1 MRPVQLIAIFVEN
14 RPGQTARITKILADA
29 LVNIRWV
36 TIANSGPFGVMKFLV
51 DDQDRAQEAL
61 KQNGLMVSFLDVL
74 PVEVTD
80 APGALQA
87 VADCLA
93 RNNVNLDN
101 TSGFVAN
108 QRAIVIIET
117 HEIDRARSALEKQGM
132 RILSRE
138 ELLGL

>member
-1 MRPVQLIAIFVEN
+1 MRPVQLLATFVEN
-14 RPGQTARITKILADA
+14 KPGQTARITKILADA
-29 LVNIRWV
+29 HINIRWA

-51 DDQDRAQEAL
+51 DDQDRAHDAL
-61 KQNGLMVSFLDVL
+61 KQHGLMVSFLDVL

-80 APGALQA
+80 APGSLQG

-93 RNNVNLDN
+93 RDNVNLDN

-117 HEIDRARSALEKQGM
+117 HDIDRARSALENQGM

>member
-29 LVNIRWV
+29 LINIRWV

-51 DDQDRAQEAL
+51 DDQDRAHDAL
-61 KQNGLMVSFLDVL
+61 KQHGLMVSFLDVL
-74 PVEVTD
+74 PVEVAD
-80 APGALQA
+80 APGSLQA

-93 RNNVNLDN
+93 RNDVNLDN
-101 TSGFVAN
+101 TSGFVSN
-108 QRAIVIIET
+108 QHAIVIIET
-117 HEIDRARSALEKQGM
+117 HDTDRARAALQAQGL

>member
-29 LVNIRWV
+29 RINIRWV

-51 DDQDRAQEAL
+51 DDQDRAHDAL
-61 KQNGLMVSFLDVL
+61 KQHGLMVSFLDVL
-74 PVEVTD
+74 PVEVAD
-80 APGALQA
+80 APGSLQA

-101 TSGFVAN
+101 TSGFVSN
-108 QRAIVIIET
+108 QHAIVIIET
-117 HEIDRARSALEKQGM
+117 HEIDRARLALQAQGL